1 VVTEAAAQQPCKS
14 VEGSAVVERVSSIP
28 ALASA
33 LRGRF
38 LACCTLLLLLLPA
51 ASARAQV
58 GRGEWSPA
66 VEAGLALPAL
76 TEPLAP
82 GAEVALSLTSALLP
96 GPAWTG
102 RLAVTTDA
110 DSDLTPAAS
119 VTAVATLDALAW
131 VPYAGLSAGLRWQDE
146 LQPTAGLLLGVDHR
160 TERDHATGL
169 QIRIDAPLDSAH
181 GPTPA
186 WSGAL
191 TLSYRWIVD
200 SLATPQL

>member
-1 VVTEAAAQQPCKS
+1 M
-14 VEGSAVVERVSSIP
+14 VERVSSIP
-28 ALASA
+28 ALRRAS
-33 LRGRF
+33 RGRF
-38 LACCTLLLLLLPA
+38 LACVALFLVLLPS

-58 GRGEWSPA
+58 GPGEWSPA
-66 VEAGLALPAL
+66 IEAGAALPAL
-76 TEPLAP
+76 DEPAAP
-82 GAEVALSLTSALLP
+82 AAEVALSLTSAHLP

-110 DSDLTPAAS
+110 DSNLTPAAS
-119 VTAVATLDALAW
+119 ITAVATLDALSW

-169 QIRIDAPLDSAH
+169 QLRIDAPLAAAKDGSE
-181 GPTPA
+181 A

-191 TLSYRWIVD
+191 LLSYRWIAD
-200 SLATPQL
+200 SLATPRL

>member
-1 VVTEAAAQQPCKS
+1 M
-14 VEGSAVVERVSSIP
+14 SSIP
-28 ALASA
+28 ALRCAA
-33 LRGRF
+33 RGRF
-38 LACCTLLLLLLPA
+38 LACCALLLVVLPA

-82 GAEVALSLTSALLP
+82 GAEVAVSLTSALFP

-102 RLAVTTDA
+102 RLALTTDA
-110 DSDLTPAAS
+110 DSKLTPSAS

-131 VPYAGLSAGLRWQDE
+131 VPYAGISGGLRWQDE
-146 LQPTAGLLLGVDHR
+146 LQPTAGLLLGLDHR
-160 TERDHATGL
+160 IERDHATGL
-169 QIRIDAPLDSAH
+169 QLRIDAPVSDAH
-181 GPTPA
+181 GASPA

-191 TLSYRWIVD
+191 LLSYRWIVD
-200 SLATPQL
+200 SLATPKL

>member
-1 VVTEAAAQQPCKS
+1 LVV
-14 VEGSAVVERVSSIP
+14 
-28 ALASA
+28 
-33 LRGRF
+33 
-38 LACCTLLLLLLPA
+38 LPA

-82 GAEVALSLTSALLP
+82 GAEVAVSLTSTLLP

-102 RLAVTTDA
+102 RLALTTDA
-110 DSDLTPAAS
+110 DSKLTPSAS

-131 VPYAGLSAGLRWQDE
+131 VPYAGI
-146 LQPTAGLLLGVDHR
+146 LLGLDHR
-160 TERDHATGL
+160 IERDHATGL
-169 QIRIDAPLDSAH
+169 QLRIDAPVSDAH
-181 GPTPA
+181 GASPA

-191 TLSYRWIVD
+191 LLSYRWIVD
-200 SLATPQL
+200 SLATPKL

>member
-1 VVTEAAAQQPCKS
+1 MVTEAAAQQPCKS

-28 ALASA
+28 ALAEA
-33 LRGRF
+33 LQGRF
-38 LACCTLLLLLLPA
+38 LACCALLLLLVA
-51 ASARAQV
+51 AAPARAQV

-76 TEPLAP
+76 SEPLAP

-96 GPAWTG
+96 GPAWNG
-102 RLAVTTDA
+102 RLALTTDA
-110 DSDLTPAAS
+110 DSILTPAAS
-119 VTAVATLDALAW
+119 VAAVATFDALAW
-131 VPYAGLSAGLRWQDE
+131 VPYAGLSAGLRWQNE
-146 LQPTAGLLLGVDHR
+146 LQPTAGLLLGLDLR

-169 QIRIDAPLDSAH
+169 QLRIDVPISEADAAS
-181 GPTPA
+181 PA

-191 TLSYRWIVD
+191 LLSYRWIVD

>member
-1 VVTEAAAQQPCKS
+1 MVTEAAAQQPCKS

>member
-1 VVTEAAAQQPCKS
+1 MVTEAAAQQPCKS
-14 VEGSAVVERVSSIP
+14 EEGSAVVERVSSIP

-76 TEPLAP
+76 TQPLAP

-96 GPAWTG
+96 GPGWTG
-102 RLAVTTDA
+102 RLAVMTDA
-110 DSDLTPAAS
+110 DSNLTPAAS

-181 GPTPA
+181 GATPA

-191 TLSYRWIVD
+191 LLSYRWIVD

>member
-1 VVTEAAAQQPCKS
+1 MVTEAAAQQPCKS

-110 DSDLTPAAS
+110 DSNLTPAAS

-131 VPYAGLSAGLRWQDE
+131 VPYAGLSAGLRWQNE

-191 TLSYRWIVD
+191 LLSYRWIVD

>member
-1 VVTEAAAQQPCKS
+1 MVTEAAAQQPCKS

-82 GAEVALSLTSALLP
+82 AAQVAVSLTSALLP

-110 DSDLTPAAS
+110 DSNLTPAAS

-131 VPYAGLSAGLRWQDE
+131 VPYAGLSAGLLWQNE
-146 LQPTAGLLLGVDHR
+146 LQPTAGLLLGLDHR

-181 GPTPA
+181 GATPA

>member
-1 VVTEAAAQQPCKS
+1 MVTEAAAQQPCKS

-76 TEPLAP
+76 TQPLAP
-82 GAEVALSLTSALLP
+82 AAQVAVSLTSALLP

-110 DSDLTPAAS
+110 DSNLTPAAS

-131 VPYAGLSAGLRWQDE
+131 VPYAGLSAGLRWQNE
-146 LQPTAGLLLGVDHR
+146 LQPTAGLLLGLDHR

>member
-1 VVTEAAAQQPCKS
+1 MVTEAAAQQPCKS

-82 GAEVALSLTSALLP
+82 AAQVAVSLTSALLP

-110 DSDLTPAAS
+110 DSNLTPAAS

-131 VPYAGLSAGLRWQDE
+131 VPYAGLSAGLRWQNE
-146 LQPTAGLLLGVDHR
+146 LQPTAGLLLGIDHR

-169 QIRIDAPLDSAH
+169 QIRIDAPISEAH
-181 GPTPA
+181 GATPA

-191 TLSYRWIVD
+191 LLSYRWIVD
-200 SLATPQL
+200 SFATPRL

>member
-1 VVTEAAAQQPCKS
+1 MVTEAAAQQPCKS

-28 ALASA
+28 ALAEA
-33 LRGRF
+33 LQGRF
-38 LACCTLLLLLLPA
+38 LACCALLLLLVA
-51 ASARAQV
+51 AAPARAQV

-76 TEPLAP
+76 SEPLAP
-82 GAEVALSLTSALLP
+82 GAEVAVSLTSALLP
-96 GPAWTG
+96 GPAWNG
-102 RLAVTTDA
+102 RLALTTDA
-110 DSDLTPAAS
+110 DSILTPAAS

-131 VPYAGLSAGLRWQDE
+131 VPYAGLSAGLRWQNE
-146 LQPTAGLLLGVDHR
+146 LQPTAGLLLGLDHR

-169 QIRIDAPLDSAH
+169 QLRIDVPISEADGALL
-181 GPTPA
+181 A

-191 TLSYRWIVD
+191 LLSYRWIVD